1 MYITCGDH
9 ETGPNSVEPVETG
22 YVPNN
27 PLFSLSLDSP
37 QVSFV
42 VFRSLKLKKL
52 KQWIIEDIT
61 YKKIIK
67 NRAYYWKNKIQKW
80 Y

>member
-37 QVSFV
+37 QVSLV
-42 VFRSLKLKKL
+42 VFGSLF
-52 KQWIIEDIT
+52 
-61 YKKIIK
+61 
-67 NRAYYWKNKIQKW
+67 
-80 Y
+80 